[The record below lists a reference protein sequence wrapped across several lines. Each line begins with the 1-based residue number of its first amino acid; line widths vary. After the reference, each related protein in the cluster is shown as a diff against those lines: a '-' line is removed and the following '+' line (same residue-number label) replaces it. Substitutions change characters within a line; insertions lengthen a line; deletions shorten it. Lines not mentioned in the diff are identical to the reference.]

1 MKGYVPCQNNL
12 AKVTSAKN
20 GNEVEAVEAHASI

>member
-1 MKGYVPCQNNL
+1 MEGYVPCQNNL